1 MRSERTVL
9 VVPASNQRM
18 IEKATTL
25 RADVVLLD
33 LEDAVTPDTKSE
45 ARRRAIEAA
54 RSLDW
59 GERTLGVRLNGRDT
73 PWFSEDL
80 QEVVSAVG
88 DRIAFVMLPKVNRP
102 EELSEV
108 DALLTG
114 IEQTRRHTRQV
125 GIEAQIETAEGV
137 LRCGTI
143 AAASERLQ
151 ALVFG
156 PGDFA
161 ASVGAPVVAIGTPD
175 SGDLAYPGH
184 RFGYAMQR
192 ILVAGRAHGLA
203 VIDGPFADLGNEAGL
218 RASAMVARVLGYD
231 GKWCIHPSQLAVVR
245 DVFTPQPEEVA
256 WAREV
261 IDAAKNAAAE
271 GGGALL
277 LDGKMIDAAS
287 VRMAER
293 TLARVSP

>member
-1 MRSERTVL
+1 MRAERTVL

-18 IEKATTL
+18 IEKAATL

-33 LEDAVTPDTKSE
+33 LEDSVTPDAKPE
-45 ARRRAIEAA
+45 ARRRAVASA
-54 RSLDW
+54 RDLDW

-80 QEVVSAVG
+80 QVIAGEAG

-102 EELSEV
+102 EEVSEV
-108 DALLTG
+108 DSLLAK
-114 IEQTRRHTRQV
+114 IEATSDFRARV
-125 GIEAQIETAEGV
+125 GIEAQIETADGV
-137 LRCGTI
+137 MRCDSI
-143 AAASERLQ
+143 AGASKRLQ

-161 ASVGAPVVAIGTPD
+161 ASVGAPVGAIGTPD
-175 SGDLAYPGH
+175 GGDSAYPGH

-203 VIDGPFADLGNEAGL
+203 VIDGPFADIRDEEGL
-218 RASAMVARVLGYD
+218 RSSAMTARVLGYD
-231 GKWCIHPSQLAVVR
+231 GKWCIHPGQLAIVLE
-245 DVFTPQPEEVA
+245 VFMPDAVEIT
-256 WAREV
+256 WARQV
-261 IDAAKNAAAE
+261 VDAANGAAVQ
-271 GGGALL
+271 GGGAVL

-287 VRMAER
+287 VRMAKR
-293 TLARVSP
+293 TLAREIL